1 MKKDLV
7 EEMPPLFYFKTKN
20 VDSQLDK
27 KDMDQNVFFC
37 LIIFLNKYT
46 DVKAVNLSRVKRCPN
61 GLHRLRASC
70 HPCVINLE
78 MIERLWRCHIKIPI
92 TLEGW
97 QWLFIMAEKKVRNR
111 GYAVR
116 IDRVGVKRIRGNLQM
131 SQTEQTQLNI
141 NQYKQLPL
149 RTLSIQSV

>member
-92 TLEGW
+92 TLEG
-97 QWLFIMAEKKVRNR
+97 
-111 GYAVR
+111 
-116 IDRVGVKRIRGNLQM
+116 
-131 SQTEQTQLNI
+131 
-141 NQYKQLPL
+141 
-149 RTLSIQSV
+149 